1 MLGTLCF
8 GLERISLLIK
18 KLFDIFFFLRY
29 GISEKILRYLSY
41 Y

>member
-18 KLFDIFFFLRY
+18 KLFDIFFLRY
-29 GISEKILRYLSY
+29 GISEKILPYLSY